1 MSMAQTQ
8 ENIVSQPCEQFKE
21 APDWQGVNEALPSS
35 TQEF

>member
-8 ENIVSQPCEQFKE
+8 ENIVSQPCKQFKE
-21 APDWQGVNEALPSS
+21 TPDWQEVNEALPSL